1 MARGRWTLSFESLAL
16 EAYVVLI
23 EGKKPTKTFT
33 KYKLQM
39 LLILPPMRV
48 EFLKLCF
55 EYDDSDTLVSVRK
68 GIFLIIRA
76 YGPSDFCRE
85 VGINRNSLY
94 RMLAEDGNPSLAYV
108 MRLLKALKVRP
119 WAVGEHFFKN
129 RQAPVRP
136 KDVPKGYFEGELQD
150 MIKSLED

>member
-1 MARGRWTLSFESLAL
+1 MILQIFCQGGVELL
-16 EAYVVLI
+16 
-23 EGKKPTKTFT
+23 KPS
-33 KYKLQM
+33 
-39 LLILPPMRV
+39 
-48 EFLKLCF
+48 F
-55 EYDDSDTLVSVRK
+55 EYDDSNALVSVRK
-68 GIFLIIRA
+68 RIPLIIQA

-94 RMLAEDGNPSLAYV
+94 RMLTENGNPSMAYV

-136 KDVPKGYFEGELQD
+136 KDVPKGYFEGELQY
-150 MIKSLED
+150 MIDSLDD